1 MGGIVGKITFV
12 VDFFS
17 RLKRLMFWTIKS
29 FQDKKS
35 FGLFGKYSVLENPC
49 NIGKPCAVFIHE
61 QVKVRYGFTVINT
74 KTEKVIIKKYS
85 VIAPLCTI
93 ITNSHRPTV
102 GIPQFILGVS
112 HVNDKSTD
120 VIINEDVWVGAQCTI
135 MAGVNIGRGAVIGA
149 RALVTKNVPPYA
161 LVVGMPAKIV
171 GVKFSKVG
179 IIKHELML
187 YPENERMTEQE
198 IDGLFETYYSDKK
211 MLGCETTLTEE
222 QKDAVEKVR
231 RSMFK

>member
-1 MGGIVGKITFV
+1 MGGIVGKITV
-12 VDFFS
+12 AVEFFS
-17 RLKRLMFWTIKS
+17 RLKRLVFWTIKS
-29 FQDKKS
+29 FPDKES
-35 FGLFGKYSVLENPC
+35 FGLFGKFSVLGNPY
-49 NIGKPCAVFIHE
+49 NIGNPCAVFIHE
-61 QVKVRYGFTVINT
+61 QVEVRYGFTVINT

-112 HVNDKSTD
+112 HVNDKSAD

-135 MAGVNIGRGAVIGA
+135 LAGVNIGRGAVVGA
-149 RALVTKNVPPYA
+149 RALITKNVPPYA

-171 GVKFSKVG
+171 GVKFSKAG
-179 IIKHELML
+179 IIKHEQML

-198 IDGLFETYYSDKK
+198 IDSLFEKYYSDKK
-211 MLGCETTLTEE
+211 ILGCEAPLTEE
-222 QKDAVEKVR
+222 QKDTVEKVS